1 MLTLNQMIGQIE
13 EALNINSDD
22 SNLSERYII
31 DLINQSRAFHLRNE
45 LNKFR
50 TADDT
55 VIQNLPCVELAV
67 SDATLVPGLTLPT
80 ECRLLRSI
88 NRLPDTI
95 ELHHTDGI
103 VSVGSVQFLEIPFS
117 HVDFKRIPYINYS
130 RFTKNVVYSFL
141 LDGYLFLYSV
151 GNNKYSLMETVMV
164 RGIFEDPTAAA
175 EFCNLDG
182 SPCFNYD
189 SPYPIASWMFETLVK
204 PQVLQQVSIKLSS
217 SQDNENN
224 ANDDIGKGARQPAQP
239 E

>member
-31 DLINQSRAFHLRNE
+31 DLISQSRAFHLRNE

-103 VSVGSVQFLEIPFS
+103 VSVGSVQFLEIPFKAP
-117 HVDFKRIPYINYS
+117 V
-130 RFTKNVVYSFL
+130 NVKENLPNKGMLTLFMVNPFFSSF
-141 LDGYLFLYSV
+141 SV
-151 GNNKYSLMETVMV
+151 PG
-164 RGIFEDPTAAA
+164 
-175 EFCNLDG
+175 NLD
-182 SPCFNYD
+182 
-189 SPYPIASWMFETLVK
+189 VK
-204 PQVLQQVSIKLSS
+204 IVAL
-217 SQDNENN
+217 
-224 ANDDIGKGARQPAQP
+224 
-239 E
+239 